1 MTIEELRV
9 VITAETAG
17 LQRQIKN
24 VQNQLGGLE
33 KSTAKSCNKINS
45 SFKNLFKGIGFTAV
59 IVGLNK
65 VVKSA
70 IQAASDLEEVQNVV
84 EVSFG
89 SMTQEVEDFAN
100 RAVKSYGIS
109 ALTAKQ
115 MASTFMAMS
124 NGMGIAAQDGK
135 NMSLSLTALAAD
147 IASFYNVQTS
157 VAQTALNSIFTGETE
172 SLKKFGVVLTEA
184 NLKAFALSQGIK
196 KEYSAM
202 SQAEKVGLRYNYVL
216 QSLSK
221 AQGDFARTSGSWANQ
236 TRILKEQWNQLIGIL
251 GKQFISLLT
260 PLVKG
265 LNKVLSYLIAI
276 GNAIAKTFG
285 GSAITGIK
293 GGLDDAAAG
302 AGDIASGLEESDK
315 AAKKLNKTIASFDE
329 LETLAPKDSSSSG
342 SSGSTGGGSL
352 NIPAFEMEE
361 QEPPELDINTDK
373 IIQKIEDLKQRFKA
387 WKESLPKLVINFDTE
402 QAKVNLANIF
412 ENIKSTI
419 ANIGTTTIS
428 IGIKIANDLDI
439 GQLSNDV
446 LALIDTFSRLALS
459 ISGSVG
465 PAIETFYDTALSNLM
480 QKIGDLGGKMLQFIN
495 EEASE
500 WIIWFDEHKS
510 DINQFAEN
518 LGTVVSPLTS
528 IFGWILEISWE
539 AVKTAFEAISD
550 AVKGIANAIIDLDIE
565 DLSTILSILLAIG
578 TFKLANDA
586 GKSVVSLFDMLKNS
600 GFTGGSL
607 LERIKEAFAML
618 ESFFTGKDPK
628 LVPAAE
634 NLFADLRK
642 PLDLYTENFNQA
654 MSGIKNSTSIL
665 TPVKASFSALGKTF
679 STLLG
684 PVGLVALAIA
694 AVVAAI
700 IYLWNTNEDFRNW
713 LTDFWNNTLKPA
725 LQEVG
730 DALKKLWEEV
740 IKPLWEDLLKP
751 LLGALW
757 EVIKGIWDK
766 IANLIGEII
775 KIVGPIIADL
785 VSLVADNIDTLTDIL
800 GHIIEVIK
808 GIIDFIT
815 GVFSGDWKKAWEGV
829 KKIFQNVFEGL
840 GDVLKA
846 PLNMV
851 IGIINKVIKGI
862 NKIKL
867 PNWGILGNLAGK
879 GINIP
884 EIPKLAK
891 GGIVSA
897 PTVAMIGEYPG
908 ASSNP
913 EIVAPQN
920 ILRQTIDASNG
931 QVVSALYQMAQQIIG
946 AIDNVD
952 MSVSIGDDII
962 AQSASRGNNNYK
974 QRTGKPLFA

>member
-109 ALTAKQ
+109 TLTAKQ

-361 QEPPELDINTDK
+361 QEAPELDINTDK

-465 PAIETFYDTALSNLM
+465 PAIETFYDTALSDLVE
-480 QKIGDLGGKMLQFIN
+480 KIGDLGGKMLQFIN

-500 WIIWFDEHKS
+500 WIAWFDEHKS

-550 AVKGIANAIIDLDIE
+550 AVRGIANAIIDLNIE
-565 DLSTILSILLAIG
+565 DLSTILSIFLGIG
-578 TFKLANDA
+578 AFKMGTEA
-586 GKSVVSLFDMLKNS
+586 GTSILSFIDMLKN
-600 GFTGGSL
+600 GGS
-607 LERIKEAFAML
+607 EG
-618 ESFFTGKDPK
+618 ESFMDK
-628 LVPAAE
+628 LAMIESYFSGDDSKIVSGAE
-634 NLFADLRK
+634 NLVANLKK
-642 PLDLYTENFNQA
+642 PLDLYTKNFNQSMLE
-654 MSGIKNSTSIL
+654 MSNSTSIL
-665 TPVKASFSALGKTF
+665 TPFRAAFSALGKTF

-684 PVGLVALAIA
+684 PVGLVALGIA

-757 EVIKGIWDK
+757 EVIKGVWDK

-908 ASSNP
+908 ANSNP

-962 AQSASRGNNNYK
+962 AQSANRGNNNYR